1 MNKKVTKKIKIII
14 TIIIVAL
21 FVWFLVLSP
30 YITFKR
36 NEKTLEEA
44 AKRYYELNSEE
55 LPTGERLATVTL
67 QTLYYKAFVKE
78 DFYIPNTKEPCSIT
92 ESWVKVKKEDGKYKY
107 YTYLKCGVLSSNID
121 HKGPKIILEGK
132 EKMTVDKGSEF
143 KDPGISS
150 VVDNKDGKLE
160 VKDVVV
166 KGKVDTN
173 KVGTYEITYTALDT
187 LKNKTTV
194 TRTVEVVERIKNTV
208 ELATNETNYYVGAN
222 PNNYIYFSGM
232 LFRMVGLDGDNVKI
246 IADKDIANV
255 NYAGINDWLEY
266 YYDHLTKGA
275 KKLIVDNKYCNMN
288 LSDTTLDTTECT
300 EYTKKKKVHI
310 ASIIDVN
317 RANANDGNYLKPQ
330 SMSWL
335 ANKENSE
342 KAYVVRDVFF
352 GDVNQ
357 TYLSENQEYNYG
369 VRPILTIKGKTLVK
383 SGTGTKDNPYSL
395 GETKKAKEDDLINTR
410 HSGEYVKISGML
422 WRIVETNKNGT
433 TKVISD
439 DTLKQNKEN
448 ITTYYQTS
456 SKAKIYNPKEKG
468 NVGYYINNKASEFV
482 DTSYFVNQ
490 EIEVPIYKDKI
501 SYGKETETKKYKVKL
516 SAPNMYDM
524 FSAFEYEGDYMQS
537 YWLINSSKEQYTKGV
552 ISDIGVV
559 LIGEVSDYTEF
570 GVRVVGNLNKKVII
584 TKGAGTKQNP
594 YIVAK

>member
-288 LSDTTLDTTECT
+288 LTDTTLDTTECT